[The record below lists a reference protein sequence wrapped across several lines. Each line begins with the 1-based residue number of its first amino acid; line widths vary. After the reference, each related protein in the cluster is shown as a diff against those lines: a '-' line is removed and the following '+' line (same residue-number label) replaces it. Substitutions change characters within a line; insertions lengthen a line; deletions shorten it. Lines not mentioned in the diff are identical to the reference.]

1 VAKLSSF
8 VQKDRTKVA
17 IFTTP
22 LSKALG
28 IHKEKRWRIM
38 LSMVAFDQKE
48 E

>member
-1 VAKLSSF
+1 MESLRSPHSW
-8 VQKDRTKVA
+8 
-17 IFTTP
+17 
-22 LSKALG
+22 ALG